1 MCPELDELAR
11 IHASLTSGNPDAL
24 RELRPVLHRVVVS
37 ASVAGAAKTL
47 AVQALLLLDDPR
59 VEHGGAGGGP
69 LVVKVRKLIESA
81 LAAQASGGAVPAMRA
96 GAATLS
102 PDALL
107 SPEIDRALIEEF
119 VTEAREQLAIAEGA
133 LLVLDSAPDDV
144 EAVDTMFRALH
155 TIKGTSAFLGV
166 EHATELAHHTE
177 SLLARVRNGTAT
189 CAGELSNMLF
199 RAIDMLDAIVVSI
212 ETAAEGDVAML
223 PDGFRP
229 LLDVLRKEPHLEAMR
244 DSTPR
249 VSGAVRRVRAI
260 EPTVRVRTSELD
272 RLAEL
277 VRELSLTQAM
287 IARDTA
293 LRAPSNAEI
302 ARKIAHADAL
312 VIELEAM
319 AGELRT
325 IPFGNAL
332 QKLVRIARDTAHRG
346 GKSVELVTEG
356 EDVLVE
362 RGTAEALADPLLH
375 MVRNAIDHGIENA
388 ETRARVGKLPAGR
401 LRIAARRSGLDLVI
415 ELQDDG
421 RGLDA
426 GRLAETAIARGMLAP
441 GVELAESQAF
451 ALILRPG
458 FSTAPIVTDLSGRGV
473 GMDIVRSTVEL
484 LGGSIAIDSRIGVGT
499 TFTIRLPFRS
509 HRARNAESWGEAP
522 RTMGL
527 IA

>member
-1 MCPELDELAR
+1 
-11 IHASLTSGNPDAL
+11 
-24 RELRPVLHRVVVS
+24 VL
-37 ASVAGAAKTL
+37 
-47 AVQALLLLDDPR
+47 
-59 VEHGGAGGGP
+59 
-69 LVVKVRKLIESA
+69 
-81 LAAQASGGAVPAMRA
+81 
-96 GAATLS
+96 
-102 PDALL
+102 
-107 SPEIDRALIEEF
+107 
-119 VTEAREQLAIAEGA
+119 
-133 LLVLDSAPDDV
+133 
-144 EAVDTMFRALH
+144 
-155 TIKGTSAFLGV
+155 
-166 EHATELAHHTE
+166 
-177 SLLARVRNGTAT
+177 
-189 CAGELSNMLF
+189 
-199 RAIDMLDAIVVSI
+199 
-212 ETAAEGDVAML
+212 
-223 PDGFRP
+223 
-229 LLDVLRKEPHLEAMR
+229 
-244 DSTPR
+244 
-249 VSGAVRRVRAI
+249 
-260 EPTVRVRTSELD
+260 
-272 RLAEL
+272 
-277 VRELSLTQAM
+277 
-287 IARDTA
+287 
-293 LRAPSNAEI
+293 
-302 ARKIAHADAL
+302 
-312 VIELEAM
+312 ELEAM